1 MFARIVTGKMKLEA
15 TDEATAIYKDSV
27 VPAAREQKGFKSA
40 HLFTDPKTGKYITIT
55 IWETEEDMAAGDT
68 SGYLQEQLGKVAAHF
83 AEPPI
88 VEQYVYSA
96 QG

>member
-1 MFARIVTGKMKLEA
+1 MEKKGWVEAQRVT
-15 TDEATAIYKDSV
+15 D
-27 VPAAREQKGFKSA
+27 Q
-40 HLFTDPKTGKYITIT
+40 KTGKYIKRTV
-55 IWETEEDMAAGDT
+55 WEKEEDMVAGDK

-88 VEQYVYSA
+88 IEQYVYSA

>member
-1 MFARIVTGKMKLEA
+1 MFARIVTGKMNIES

-40 HLFTDPKTGKYITIT
+40 HLFTNPSTGKYIAIT
-55 IWETEEDMAAGDT
+55 VWETEEDMAAGDR

-88 VEQYVYSA
+88 IEQYVYSA
-96 QG
+96 HG

>member
-1 MFARIVTGKMKLEA
+1 MYARIVTGKMKNES
-15 TDEATAIYKDSV
+15 TDEAITIYKNSV
-27 VPAAREQKGFKSA
+27 VPAAREQKGFKAA
-40 HLFTDPKTGKYITIT
+40 HLFSDPKTGKYITIT
-55 IWETEEDMAAGDT
+55 VWETEEDMEAGDK

-88 VEQYVYSA
+88 IEQYVYSA

>member
-1 MFARIVTGKMKLEA
+1 MFARVVTGKMKVES
-15 TDEATAIYKDSV
+15 TDEAIAIYKDSV
-27 VPAAREQKGFKSA
+27 VPAAMEQKGFVDA

-55 IWETEEDMAAGDT
+55 VWETEEDMAAGDK

-88 VEQYVYSA
+88 IEQYVYSA